1 MYRNGPMPEKPPMPL
16 WVKGFIAV
24 VVILMILFVGS
35 MLLGVRH
42 GPGMHSSAPN
52 PAATLVTAPR

>member
-1 MYRNGPMPEKPPMPL
+1 MPL

-24 VVILMILFVGS
+24 VVILVLLFIGS

-42 GPGMHSSAPN
+42 GPGMHSAKPGPVAGLQPTGS
-52 PAATLVTAPR
+52 

>member
-1 MYRNGPMPEKPPMPL
+1 MRDKPPAMPL

-24 VVILMILFVGS
+24 LVILVLLVLSS

-42 GPGMHSSAPN
+42 GPGQHSSAQSPR
-52 PAATLVTAPR
+52 AAIDTMR

>member
-1 MYRNGPMPEKPPMPL
+1 MPL

-24 VVILMILFVGS
+24 VVILVLLFIGS

-42 GPGMHSSAPN
+42 GPGMHSSSP
-52 PAATLVTAPR
+52 PPLAASTPSSR

>member
-1 MYRNGPMPEKPPMPL
+1 MPL

-24 VVILMILFVGS
+24 VVILVLLFIGS

-42 GPGMHSSAPN
+42 GPGMHSSSPPPMAVD
-52 PAATLVTAPR
+52 TTSR